1 MQYSDE
7 TIAFSEQEVACLYTL
22 LCAPPHLDAQYWD
35 LKEKIGAYL
44 RKSRSMREMMDMQA
58 KAQEIL
64 NGMRGDACTTI
75 SPQAGASGKTAPKVA
90 PKISLE
96 ITPEI
101 AKKLTGKLTGKLF

>member
-64 NGMRGDACTTI
+64 NGMRDAACATT
-75 SPQAGASGKTAPKVA
+75 PQAGASGKTAPKVA

-96 ITPEI
+96 VTPEI
-101 AKKLTGKLTGKLF
+101 ARKLSGKLSG